1 MAMKKRYLALLPLM
15 FLVSGCDIN
24 GVKISFADGNYHSAG
39 LDKSYS
45 MDDYNSIS
53 YSYKNND
60 TLNNEGLNSVILTFE
75 NIDASETNVQDL
87 AKIKS
92 YLSLTDQILDSV
104 SNPSYFNTLSSGVVF
119 LGTSTEKVLG
129 EITLNFNVE
138 IKNVEILAKPYYYVD
153 NTFNN
158 NELVVDEDVAIS
170 LNDEGYIKINKD
182 IDEENQTVNS
192 STCSYKLQEAK
203 NTINI
208 KVGKRRAILEKITLY
223 Y

>member
-45 MDDYNSIS
+45 MDGNNSIS

-75 NIDASETNVQDL
+75 NIDASETNVQDVE
-87 AKIKS
+87 KIKS

-138 IKNVEILAKPYYYVD
+138 IKNVEIIAKPYYYVD

-182 IDEENQTVNS
+182 IDEQNQTVNS

>member
-45 MDDYNSIS
+45 MDGSNSIS

-75 NIDASETNVQDL
+75 NIDTSETNIQDV

>member
-75 NIDASETNVQDL
+75 NIDASETNVQDV

-104 SNPSYFNTLSSGVVF
+104 SNPNYFNTLSSGVVF

>member
-45 MDDYNSIS
+45 MDDNNSIS

-75 NIDASETNVQDL
+75 NIDASETNVQDV

>member
-75 NIDASETNVQDL
+75 NIDASETNVQDV